1 MGKGRPWNDA
11 GAGWYRLGARSRA
24 PWSNPVRIDDPQIP
38 PSRMRAFREAGH
50 WTDETTNEW
59 LEAAARARP
68 EKTALVDRRA
78 RLDYAAYHER
88 AVRLAARFVALGLTE
103 EDVVAVQLPNW
114 NEFVVTINAAML
126 VGVPF
131 CQYHSDFRSREV
143 EFILGFTEASV
154 LVVPREFR
162 GFDYLAMI
170 EGLRPRLPKLEH
182 VFVVGEDVPPGYFDL
197 RRFLDAGGEPEVSA
211 EVLRARRPHADQF
224 SRTAFTSGTTGNPK
238 AVLHVHNTTNCPL
251 RFLNRGQRI
260 TADSVFLVFLP
271 AGLNWGLFN
280 VLQALHV
287 GCRLVL
293 EDVFRAEEALALI
306 ERERVTHFCCAP
318 AHLVAMLNV
327 PDFDRHDLSSVEV
340 MMTGGASCPIE
351 VIREVRRRLPGQLLE
366 MYGML
371 ECGTQAHTRLTDDP
385 EEVCGTAG
393 RPVPEM
399 GIRVVNERGEDL
411 AAGEVGEILTYGPS
425 VTIGYYNNPEVNRE
439 SFTDDGW
446 FHTGDQ
452 GSFDERGNLR
462 IVGRTKEMLIRGGA
476 NIYPREIEEVLYQ
489 HSKVLDAAIVGIPD
503 HRLGERVCACIVPR
517 AGESMT
523 LEELVAFL
531 RDKIARYKLPEFLH
545 LLEDLPRTPTGKV
558 RKGPLRDIAVKGLG
572 LAAD

>member
-1 MGKGRPWNDA
+1 M
-11 GAGWYRLGARSRA
+11 
-24 PWSNPVRIDDPQIP
+24 RIDDPQIP
-38 PSRMRAFREAGH
+38 PSRMRAFRQAGH

-59 LEAAARARP
+59 LEAAARAHP
-68 EKTALVDRRA
+68 EKIALVDGRA

-88 AVRLAARFVALGLTE
+88 AVRLAARFVALGLTS

-114 NEFVVTINAAML
+114 NEFAVAINAAML

-143 EFILGFTEASV
+143 EFILGFTEASA
-154 LVVPREFR
+154 LIVPREFR

-170 EGLRPRLPKLEH
+170 EGLKPRLPKLEH
-182 VFVVGEDVPPGYFDL
+182 VLVVGDDVPSGYFDL
-197 RRFLDAGGEPEVSA
+197 RRFLDAGGEPEASPEA
-211 EVLRARRPHADQF
+211 LRARRPHADQL

-251 RFLNRGQRI
+251 RFLNRGQRV
-260 TADSVFLVFLP
+260 TAESVFLVFLP

-287 GCRLVL
+287 ECRLVL
-293 EDVFRAEEALALI
+293 QDIFRTEEALALI

-318 AHLVAMLNV
+318 AHLVAMLNE
-327 PDFDRHDLSSVEV
+327 PAFDRYDLASVEV

-371 ECGTQAHTRLTDDP
+371 ECGTQAHTLLTDDP

-399 GIRVVNERGEDL
+399 GIRVVDDRGEDV
-411 AAGEVGEILTYGPS
+411 AAGAVGEILTYGPS

-439 SFTDDGW
+439 SFTPDGW

-452 GSFDERGNLR
+452 GSFDEQGNLS
-462 IVGRTKEMLIRGGA
+462 IVGRTKEMIIRGGA

-489 HSKVLDAAIVGIPD
+489 HPKVRDAAIVGIPD
-503 HRLGERVCACIVPR
+503 HRLGERVCACIVPK
-517 AGESMT
+517 ASEDLT
-523 LEELVAFL
+523 FEELVAFL
-531 RDKIARYKLPEFLH
+531 RDKIARYKLPEFMQT
-545 LLEDLPRTPTGKV
+545 LEDLPRTPTGKV
-558 RKGPLRDIAVKGLG
+558 QKGPLRDIAMEGLG
-572 LAAD
+572 IAPE

>member
-1 MGKGRPWNDA
+1 M
-11 GAGWYRLGARSRA
+11 
-24 PWSNPVRIDDPQIP
+24 QE
-38 PSRMRAFREAGH
+38 FREAGH
-50 WTDETTNEW
+50 WTGETTNEW
-59 LEAAARARP
+59 LEAAARAHP
-68 EKTALVDRRA
+68 ERVALVDRRA

-88 AVRLAARFVALGLTE
+88 VVRLAARFVAVGLTS

-114 NEFVVTINAAML
+114 NEFAVAINAAML
-126 VGVPF
+126 VGIPF
-131 CQYHSDFRSREV
+131 CQYHSDFRRREV

-154 LVVPREFR
+154 LIVPREFR
-162 GFDYLAMI
+162 GFDYLTMI
-170 EGLRPRLPKLEH
+170 DELKPRLPKLAH
-182 VFVVGEDVPPGYFDL
+182 VFVVGDDDVPEPCFDL
-197 RRFLDAGGEPEVSA
+197 RRFLDSGGEPEISA
-211 EVLRARRPHADQF
+211 GALRARRPRADQL

-238 AVLHVHNTTNCPL
+238 AVLHVHDTTNCPL

-293 EDVFRAEEALALI
+293 QDVFRAEEALALI

-327 PDFDRHDLSSVEV
+327 PEFDRYDLSSVEV

-371 ECGTQAHTRLTDDP
+371 ECGTQAHTLLSDDP
-385 EEVCGTAG
+385 EEVCGTVG

-399 GIRVVNERGEDL
+399 GIRVVDDAGEDL
-411 AAGEVGEILTYGPS
+411 PAGAVGEILTYGPS

-439 SFTDDGW
+439 SFTADGW

-462 IVGRTKEMLIRGGA
+462 IVGRKKEMIIRGGA

-489 HSKVLDAAIVGIPD
+489 HPKVLDAAIVGIPD
-503 HRLGERVCACIVPR
+503 HRLGERVCACIVPK
-517 AGESMT
+517 AGEHLT
-523 LEELVAFL
+523 FEDLVAFL
-531 RDKIARYKLPEFLH
+531 HDRIARYKLPEFMQT
-545 LLEDLPRTPTGKV
+545 LEDLPRTPTGKV
-558 RKGPLRDIAVKGLG
+558 RKGPLRDIAMEGLG
-572 LAAD
+572 IAAE